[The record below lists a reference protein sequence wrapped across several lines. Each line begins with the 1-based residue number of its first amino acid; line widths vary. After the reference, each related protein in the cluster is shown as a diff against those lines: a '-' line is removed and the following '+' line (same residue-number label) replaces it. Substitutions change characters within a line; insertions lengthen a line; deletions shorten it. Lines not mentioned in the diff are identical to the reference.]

1 MTVLSPHLDDAVL
14 SLGQHLAAS
23 RDDLEKIERVV
34 TVFAGKPQGLRMVTA
49 YDQSCGFGSSRRAV
63 ESRRDEDVAA
73 LKVLGCHPQHL
84 SELDN
89 QYRSRAVHDPRM
101 VDRIAQQCRQYMSGK
116 EHVFV
121 PLGIG
126 HPDHRILADA
136 CELAARTLIERRPV
150 SLMFYEEMP
159 YRVLYPEHVAAR
171 LVELRELGWHLDLW
185 PLQVGDIEIKSQAI
199 ACYKSQFPEGAA
211 DPCLRVPER
220 VWRAWQ

>member
-14 SLGQHLAAS
+14 SLGQHLAAG
-23 RDDLEKIERVV
+23 RDSTDHIERVV
-34 TVFAGKPQGLRMVTA
+34 TVFAGKPQGLRTLTG
-49 YDQSCGFGSSRRAV
+49 YDQSCGFGSSRKAV
-63 ESRRDEDVAA
+63 EVRRAEDERAC
-73 LKVLGCHPQHL
+73 KVLGVVPQHL

-89 QYRSRAVHDPRM
+89 QYRSARDPRI
-101 VDRIAQQCRQYMSGK
+101 VDRVAQQCRQYMSGK
-116 EHVFV
+116 EHVYV

-136 CELAARTLIERRPV
+136 AELAARELVDRRPV

-171 LVELRELGWHLDLW
+171 LVELHELGWHLDLW
-185 PLQVGDIEIKSQAI
+185 PLDVGDMDVKAQAI

>member
-14 SLGQHLAAS
+14 SLGQHLAAH
-23 RDDLEKIERVV
+23 RDDEHLERIV

-49 YDQSCGFGSSRRAV
+49 YDVSCGFGSSRRAV
-63 ESRRDEDVAA
+63 ESRREEDERACKQ
-73 LKVLGCHPQHL
+73 LGVLHTHL
-84 SELDN
+84 NELDN
-89 QYRSRAVHDPRM
+89 QYRKVHDPHI
-101 VDRIAQQCRQYMSGK
+101 VERIARTVRQYMSGK

-136 CELAARTLIERRPV
+136 AELAARTMIERRPI

-171 LVELRELGWHLDLW
+171 LVELAALGWHLDLW
-185 PLQVGDIEIKSQAI
+185 PLDVGDIELKSAAI
-199 ACYKSQFPEGAA
+199 AKYESQFPEGAA